1 MPLGACLSDADRVIV
16 APRGGLKE
24 LQQAM
29 ARLAALLLAAT
40 LLCGLAAAVAGQQRV
55 LVLLDDPAMEQSH
68 SSFLK
73 GLSGRGYQLD
83 IKPITDK
90 SLQLKSWDEWLYDK
104 AVILGSGKGERGGR
118 EGGSSAAGC
127 LAAADASRTACCHRL
142 PCAPCLPAANAEAS
156 RRSLAHHVDL
166 LPSKHPVDNF
176 PARRLPAF
184 PARSAGRRCRRRA
197 AGAVCGCR
205 ARPAAG
211 G

>member
-118 EGGSSAAGC
+118 EGGGKQC
-127 LAAADASRTACCHRL
+127 SRLPGGSGRKPHRL
-142 PCAPCLPAANAEAS
+142 LPPPALRSVPASSKCRSVASLFGTPCRPPPQQTS
-156 RRSLAHHVDL
+156 RR
-166 LPSKHPVDNF
+166 
-176 PARRLPAF
+176 
-184 PARSAGRRCRRRA
+184 
-197 AGAVCGCR
+197 
-205 ARPAAG
+205 
-211 G
+211 